1 MCAKTIFLII
11 LFLCSLSMH
20 ACNARLLAD
29 ILHKKLHYPHKIEET
44 KLESSN
50 KSCVI
55 SSNGD
60 ESDQEDVCKKNKGG
74 LINIEGTKSGSSED
88 CKSSLRKALLH
99 ATKSAEGSRWT
110 HQSIREKDL
119 NSSIFKEE
127 YISET
132 DYQPPH
138 RKSPIHNK

>member
-1 MCAKTIFLII
+1 MCAKTIFVII

-20 ACNARLLAD
+20 ACNSRLLAD
-29 ILHKKLHYPHKIEET
+29 ILHKKLHHPHKIEET
-44 KLESSN
+44 KLDSST
-50 KSCVI
+50 KISV

-60 ESDQEDVCKKNKGG
+60 ESDQEDVCKKNKDG

-127 YISET
+127 YLSET